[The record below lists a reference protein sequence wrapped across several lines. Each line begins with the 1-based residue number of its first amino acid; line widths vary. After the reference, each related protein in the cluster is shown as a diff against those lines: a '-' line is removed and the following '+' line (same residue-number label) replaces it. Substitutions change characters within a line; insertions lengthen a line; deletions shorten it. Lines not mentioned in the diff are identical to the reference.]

1 MHNFDKVIDVAVN
14 NLGDTRTANR
24 KPVKIN
30 KHGNNA
36 AIKVHILDEATMKR
50 NSVYKDITFNMTIYD
65 IRKMLMKSWTRS
77 YIKELYPD
85 GK

>member
-1 MHNFDKVIDVAVN
+1 MNS
-14 NLGDTRTANR
+14 
-24 KPVKIN
+24 IN

-77 YIKELYPD
+77 YIKELSPD